1 MPRQSQKKIALS
13 PSRDVPFNKL
23 VLSQANVR
31 KVKVSVSIEQLA
43 ESIARRTLLQ
53 SLSVRA
59 VTDARGKETGMFEV
73 PAGGRRYRALEL
85 LVKQKRLARNA
96 PVPCVVRENGCAEE
110 DSLAENI
117 ERAPLHPLDQFRAF
131 VALREQ
137 GQSEEEIAAAFF
149 VTSAVVKQRLRL
161 ASVSDKLL
169 DIYAEDGITL
179 DQLMAFTVSTD
190 HERQEQVYEMVK
202 ESYNREP
209 YTIRRMLTEGAVP
222 ASDKRVQYIGVEA
235 YVEAGGAIMRDLFA
249 QGEDGEWLQ
258 DASLLDMLVSEKL
271 KEDAEPISEEGW
283 HWIEVAPDFAYGHT
297 YGLRQIRGVQEPLTD
312 EEQEIRQAL
321 VDEAD
326 TLLNDCPDGEDLSED
341 ADARLAEIEAS
352 IDAIDDRPRLFEDD
366 EKTIAGAFV
375 TIDSSGNLRVE
386 RGFVRSEDE
395 PTVESEAMDEEAKAS
410 CDALAAANDDGE
422 DADQNEPELDEGLK
436 PISDR
441 LMTELTAHRTLALR
455 HALGG
460 NPHIAFIAALHA
472 LTLKV
477 FYRYGTESCIEID
490 LKSVGFGAQA
500 PGIGDT
506 KLAEAFDKRHRDW
519 IEALP
524 KEPEDLWDALVAF
537 DKDRQASLFAH
548 CISLSVNAMHEAYNR
563 RPRALAHADR
573 LATELSLDMIE
584 AGWTPT
590 AESYFGKV
598 TKARILDA
606 VTQARGDEAAQ
617 NIASLKKDAMA
628 TRAESLIGGTDW
640 LPEPLRTPVSANEAE
655 KPAGEEADQ
664 AETAD
669 NSETD
674 PGEES
679 ASDAAET
686 VEQPG
691 EEEFAEEVHA
701 VAAE

>member
-1 MPRQSQKKIALS
+1 MPRQTQKKIALS
-13 PSRDVPFNKL
+13 PSRDIPFNKL

-31 KVKVSVSIEQLA
+31 KTKAGVSIEELA
-43 ESIARRTLLQ
+43 EDIARRTLLQ
-53 SLSVRA
+53 SITVRA
-59 VTDARGKETGMFEV
+59 VTDARGKETGMFEI
-73 PAGGRRYRALEL
+73 PAGGRRYRALEM

-117 ERAPLHPLDQFRAF
+117 QRAPLHPLDQFRAF

-149 VTSAVVKQRLRL
+149 VSTGVVKQRLRL

-169 DIYAEDGITL
+169 DIYADDGITL

-190 HERQEQVYEMVK
+190 HERQEQVYELVK
-202 ESYNREP
+202 DSYNREP

-222 ASDKRVQYIGVEA
+222 SSDKRVQYIGVEA

-271 KEDAEPISEEGW
+271 KEDAQPIADEGW

-297 YGLRQIRGVQEPLTD
+297 YGLRQIRGVQEPLTE
-312 EEQEIRQAL
+312 EEQAARQAL

-326 TLLNDCPDGEDLSED
+326 TLLNDCPDGEDLSDE
-341 ADARLAEIEAS
+341 ADERLAEIEAAV
-352 IDAIDDRPRLFEDD
+352 DAIDDRPRIFEHD

-395 PTVESEAMDEEAKAS
+395 PPVEPETSNEDGHTSGETS
-410 CDALAAANDDGE
+410 IAANDDGN
-422 DADQNEPELDEGLK
+422 DADQDEPELDEGLK

-441 LMTELTAHRTLALR
+441 LMTELTAHRTLAIR

-460 NPHIAFIAALHA
+460 NPQIAFIAALHA

-477 FYRYGTESCIEID
+477 FYRYGTESCLEID

-506 KLAEAFDKRHRDW
+506 KLAEAFDKRHQSW

-537 DKDRQASLFAH
+537 DGDRQASLFAH
-548 CISLSVNAMHEAYNR
+548 CISLSVNALYEAYNR

-573 LATELSLDMIE
+573 LAAELSLDMIE
-584 AGWTPT
+584 AGWKPT

-606 VTQARGDEAAQ
+606 VSQARGEEAAQ
-617 NIASLKKDAMA
+617 NIASLKRDAMA
-628 TRAESLIGGTDW
+628 TRAENLIGGTSW
-640 LPEPLRTPVSANEAE
+640 LPEPLRTPASVSESE
-655 KPAGEEADQ
+655 EPAGEAVDH
-664 AETAD
+664 AET
-669 NSETD
+669 SETD
-674 PGEES
+674 AGETS
-679 ASDAAET
+679 ASEEAET
-686 VEQPG
+686 TEQPDD
-691 EEEFAEEVHA
+691 EEFAEEVHA

>member
-13 PSRDVPFNKL
+13 PSRDIPFNKL

-31 KVKVSVSIEQLA
+31 KTKAGVSIEELA
-43 ESIARRTLLQ
+43 EDIARRTLLQ
-53 SLSVRA
+53 SITVRA
-59 VTDARGKETGMFEV
+59 VTDARGKETGMFEI
-73 PAGGRRYRALEL
+73 PAGGRRYRALER

-117 ERAPLHPLDQFRAF
+117 QRAPLHPLDQFRAF

-149 VTSAVVKQRLRL
+149 VSVGVVKQRLRL

-190 HERQEQVYEMVK
+190 HERQEQVYELIRD
-202 ESYNREP
+202 SYNREP

-258 DASLLDMLVSEKL
+258 DAALLDLLVSEKL
-271 KEDAEPISEEGW
+271 KEDAEPIAQEGW
-283 HWIEVAPDFAYGHT
+283 HWIEVSPDFAYGHT
-297 YGLRQIRGVQEPLTD
+297 YGLRQIRGIQEPLSE
-312 EEQEIRQAL
+312 EEQAARQAL

-326 TLLNDCPDGEDLSED
+326 TILNDCPDGEDLSSD
-341 ADARLAEIEAS
+341 ADERLAEIEAAV
-352 IDAIDDRPRLFEDD
+352 DAIDDRPKVFEDD

-375 TIDSSGNLRVE
+375 TIDSSGSLRVE

-395 PTVESEAMDEEAKAS
+395 PAEPDAEDEGAQSTGETGT
-410 CDALAAANDDGE
+410 AANDDDENG
-422 DADQNEPELDEGLK
+422 DQDEPELDEGLK

-460 NPHIAFIAALHA
+460 NPQIAFIAALHA

-490 LKSVGFGAQA
+490 LKSVGFGSQA
-500 PGIGDT
+500 PGISDT
-506 KLAEAFDKRHRDW
+506 KIAEALDKRHRGW
-519 IEALP
+519 AEAMP

-537 DKDRQASLFAH
+537 DGDRQVSLFAH
-548 CISLSVNAMHEAYNR
+548 CISLSVNAMYEAYNR

-573 LATELSLDMIE
+573 LAAELSLDMIE
-584 AGWTPT
+584 AGWKPT
-590 AESYFGKV
+590 TESYFGKV

-606 VTQARGDEAAQ
+606 VTQARGEEAAQ

-628 TRAESLIGGTDW
+628 TRAESLVGETDW
-640 LPEPLRTPVSANEAE
+640 LPEPLRTPVPASEADE
-655 KPAGEEADQ
+655 PLGEETDQ

-669 NSETD
+669 STETAT
-674 PGEES
+674 GEES
-679 ASDAAET
+679 ASEATEP
-686 VEQPG
+686 VEEPG
-691 EEEFAEEVHA
+691 EEDFANEVHA

>member
-1 MPRQSQKKIALS
+1 MPRQTQKKIALS
-13 PSRDVPFNKL
+13 PSRDIPFNKL

-31 KVKVSVSIEQLA
+31 KTKAGVSIEELA
-43 ESIARRTLLQ
+43 EDIARRTLLQ
-53 SLSVRA
+53 SITVRA
-59 VTDARGKETGMFEV
+59 VTDARGKETGMFEI

-85 LVKQKRLARNA
+85 LVKQKRLTRNA

-117 ERAPLHPLDQFRAF
+117 QRAPLHPLDQFRAF

-149 VTSAVVKQRLRL
+149 VSTGVVKQRLRL

-190 HERQEQVYEMVK
+190 HERQEQVYELVK
-202 ESYNREP
+202 DSYNREP

-222 ASDKRVQYIGVEA
+222 SSDKRVQYIGVEA

-249 QGEDGEWLQ
+249 QGDDGEWLQ

-271 KEDAEPISEEGW
+271 KEDAEPIADEGW

-297 YGLRQIRGVQEPLTD
+297 YGLRQIRGVQEPLTE
-312 EEQEIRQAL
+312 EEQAARQAL

-326 TLLNDCPDGEDLSED
+326 TILNDCPDGEDLSDE
-341 ADARLAEIEAS
+341 ADERLAEIEAAV
-352 IDAIDDRPRLFEDD
+352 DAIDDRPRIFEDD

-395 PTVESEAMDEEAKAS
+395 PPVESETSNEDGQAS
-410 CDALAAANDDGE
+410 GETSIAANDDGD
-422 DADQNEPELDEGLK
+422 DADQDEPELDEGLK

-460 NPHIAFIAALHA
+460 NPQIAFIAALHA

-477 FYRYGTESCIEID
+477 FYRYGTESCLEID

-506 KLAEAFDKRHRDW
+506 KLAEAFDKRHQGW

-524 KEPEDLWDALVAF
+524 KEPEELWDALVAF
-537 DKDRQASLFAH
+537 DGDRQASLFAH
-548 CISLSVNAMHEAYNR
+548 CISLSVNAMYEAYNR

-573 LATELSLDMIE
+573 LAAELSLDMIE
-584 AGWTPT
+584 AGWKPT

-606 VTQARGDEAAQ
+606 VSQARGEEAAQ

-628 TRAESLIGGTDW
+628 TRAESLVGDTGW
-640 LPEPLRTPVSANEAE
+640 LPEPLRTPVPASGSEE
-655 KPAGEEADQ
+655 PAGEAADH
-664 AETAD
+664 AETP
-669 NSETD
+669 ETD
-674 PGEES
+674 AGETS
-679 ASDAAET
+679 ASKEAET
-686 VEQPG
+686 VEQPDDD
-691 EEEFAEEVHA
+691 EFAEEVHA

>member
-1 MPRQSQKKIALS
+1 MSRQSQKKIALS
-13 PSRDVPFNKL
+13 PSRDIPFNKL

-31 KVKVSVSIEQLA
+31 KTKAGVSIGELA
-43 ESIARRTLLQ
+43 EDIARRTLLQ
-53 SLSVRA
+53 SITVRA
-59 VTDARGKETGMFEV
+59 VTDARGKETGMFEI

-117 ERAPLHPLDQFRAF
+117 QRAPLHPLDQFRAF
-131 VALREQ
+131 VALREK

-149 VTSAVVKQRLRL
+149 VSTGVVKQRLRL

-190 HERQEQVYEMVK
+190 HERQEQVYELVK
-202 ESYNREP
+202 DSYNREP
-209 YTIRRMLTEGAVP
+209 YTIRRMLTEGAVR

-258 DASLLDMLVSEKL
+258 DASLLDLLVSEKL
-271 KEDAEPISEEGW
+271 KEDTQPIADEGW
-283 HWIEVAPDFAYGHT
+283 HWIEVSPDFAYGHT
-297 YGLRQIRGVQEPLTD
+297 YGLRQIRGVQEPLSED
-312 EEQEIRQAL
+312 EQAARQAL

-326 TLLNDCPDGEDLSED
+326 TILNDCPDGEDLSGE
-341 ADARLAEIEAS
+341 ADERLAEIEAAV
-352 IDAIDDRPRLFEDD
+352 DAIDDRPKAFEDD
-366 EKTIAGAFV
+366 EKAIAGALV
-375 TIDSSGNLRVE
+375 AIDSSGNLRVE

-395 PTVESEAMDEEAKAS
+395 PAVEPDATDEGAQATGETS
-410 CDALAAANDDGE
+410 AAANDDDEHG
-422 DADQNEPELDEGLK
+422 DQDEPELDEGLK

-460 NPHIAFIAALHA
+460 NPQIAFIAALHA

-519 IEALP
+519 AEAMP

-537 DKDRQASLFAH
+537 DGDRQASLFAH
-548 CISLSVNAMHEAYNR
+548 CISLSVNAMYEAYNR

-573 LATELSLDMIE
+573 LAAELSLDMLG
-584 AGWTPT
+584 AGWKPT
-590 AESYFGKV
+590 TESYFGKV

-606 VTQARGDEAAQ
+606 VTQARGEEAAQ
-617 NIASLKKDAMA
+617 NIVSLKKDAMA
-628 TRAESLIGGTDW
+628 TRAESLVGETDW
-640 LPEPLRTPVSANEAE
+640 LPEPLRTPVSASEAD
-655 KPAGEEADQ
+655 KPTDEEADQ

-669 NSETD
+669 STESATD
-674 PGEES
+674 EES
-679 ASDAAET
+679 ASEATEP
-686 VEQPG
+686 VEEPG
-691 EEEFAEEVHA
+691 EEDFGDEVHA